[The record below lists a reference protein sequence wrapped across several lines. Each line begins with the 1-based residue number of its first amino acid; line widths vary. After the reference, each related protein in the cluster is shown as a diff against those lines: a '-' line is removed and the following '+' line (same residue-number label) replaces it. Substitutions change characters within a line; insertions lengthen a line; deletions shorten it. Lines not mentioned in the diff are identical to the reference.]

1 MKEMEVKVL
10 NIEPENIE
18 KKLISLGAHK
28 VKDEKQINMIF
39 DTNELYLE
47 KKFKGYSRI
56 RIVENFITG
65 DMKSFF
71 TLKMNIKSLGSR
83 ENVEHEVLIDNPKE
97 MEKIL
102 EALGYELKYKGVKMR
117 TSYKYENILFEIDI
131 WDKETYPY
139 PYLEIEVEREEDVT
153 KAINLLEIDKSRI
166 SLKSIQE
173 LRRELEKKS

>member
-1 MKEMEVKVL
+1 
-10 NIEPENIE
+10 
-18 KKLISLGAHK
+18 
-28 VKDEKQINMIF
+28 
-39 DTNELYLE
+39 
-47 KKFKGYSRI
+47 
-56 RIVENFITG
+56 
-65 DMKSFF
+65 
-71 TLKMNIKSLGSR
+71 
-83 ENVEHEVLIDNPKE
+83 VLIDNPKE